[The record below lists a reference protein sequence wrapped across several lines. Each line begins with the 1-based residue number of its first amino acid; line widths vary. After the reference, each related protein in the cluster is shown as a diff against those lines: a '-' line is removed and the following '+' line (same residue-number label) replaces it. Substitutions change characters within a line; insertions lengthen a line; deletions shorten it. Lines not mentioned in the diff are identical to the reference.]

1 MAEITV
7 RLTGG
12 FKDYMLAIF
21 PRGNGIEWTVTRPDG
36 KLSFKVYQPTFDFG
50 EVNLAM
56 LGENSYFRNRLVNP
70 YDYKPLSFN
79 EKDGLRL
86 YDYFCEKI
94 EWSPDALAS
103 GTAHPELL
111 AAHQRHTVTAAPA
124 AGGGGGGSRKARK
137 TRKSRK
143 SRK

>member
-7 RLTGG
+7 RLTGSYR
-12 FKDYMLAIF
+12 DHMLAIS
-21 PRGNGIEWTVTRPDG
+21 PRGNGIEWIVTRPDG
-36 KLSFKVYQPTFDFG
+36 KLTFKVYETKTDFR
-50 EVNLAM
+50 ELNLAM
-56 LGENSYFRNRLVNP
+56 LGENSYFRSRLINP
-70 YDYKPLSFN
+70 YDYKPLTFN

-103 GTAHPELL
+103 GTAHPDLM
-111 AAHQRHTVTAAPA
+111 AAQQRHSAVAG
-124 AGGGGGGSRKARK
+124 GGGGGGSRSRKRK

-143 SRK
+143 

>member
-12 FKDYMLAIF
+12 YKDYMLAIS

-36 KLSFKVYQPTFDFG
+36 KLYFKVYKPKFDFG
-50 EVNLAM
+50 EVNM
-56 LGENSYFRNRLVNP
+56 LNGGDNSYMTGRLTCP
-70 YDYKPLSFN
+70 FDLRPLQYS
-79 EKDGLRL
+79 EKDALRL

-103 GTAHPELL
+103 GTAHPDLM
-111 AAHQRHTVTAAPA
+111 AAQQRHSAMATPS
-124 AGGGGGGSRKARK
+124 AGGGGSSRKSKKSRK

-143 SRK
+143 

>member
-7 RLTGG
+7 RLTGSY
-12 FKDYMLAIF
+12 KDYMLAIS
-21 PRGNGIEWTVTRPDG
+21 PRGNGIEWIVTRPDG
-36 KLSFKVYQPTFDFG
+36 KLTFKVYEPKTDFR
-50 EVNLAM
+50 ELNLAM
-56 LGENSYFRNRLVNP
+56 LGENSYFRFRLINP
-70 YDYKPLSFN
+70 YDYKPLTFN

-103 GTAHPELL
+103 GTAHPDLM
-111 AAHQRHTVTAAPA
+111 AAQQRHSAMATPSA
-124 AGGGGGGSRKARK
+124 GGGSRSKKRK
-137 TRKSRK
+137 SKKSRK